1 MDLCVIIVTYGE
13 RAHFVKQVVDS
24 CAGEMVKKI
33 VIVDN
38 GSGEENKRSLS
49 AIAEAYPQTVIILTM
64 DSNTGSAGGFYAA
77 MECAAS
83 INGVNFILAL
93 DDDNKI
99 ASEDINKLACYWQD
113 HVNKHVEDNTAL
125 LALREDR
132 LHYMKFIETRN
143 DDVLLGAKNSFMGFH
158 VANYVK
164 KIIGVSNKKKNIAEK
179 IVSPIAPYGGMFF
192 HKSLL
197 KKHGLP
203 KKEMY
208 LYCDDTEFSYR
219 ITKAGGEIIIIP
231 DAKIVDLDQSW
242 DSGARKKRFN
252 SPVLETKDD
261 FRVRYSFRNRV
272 YFERNYLVTNKLI
285 YLMNIIIYLSDLAVK
300 AVCHGKLKRVGLVV
314 RAIRDGFRM

>member
-83 INGVNFILAL
+83 INGVDFILAL

-99 ASEDINKLACYWQD
+99 ASEDINKLACYWQE
-113 HVNKHVEDNTAL
+113 HVNKDVEDNTAL

-132 LHYMKFIETRN
+132 LHYIKFIETRN

-158 VANYVK
+158 FANY
-164 KIIGVSNKKKNIAEK
+164 
-179 IVSPIAPYGGMFF
+179 
-192 HKSLL
+192 L
-197 KKHGLP
+197 KKSSA
-203 KKEMY
+203 Y
-208 LYCDDTEFSYR
+208 Q
-219 ITKAGGEIIIIP
+219 I
-231 DAKIVDLDQSW
+231 
-242 DSGARKKRFN
+242 RKKTLRRK
-252 SPVLETKDD
+252 L
-261 FRVRYSFRNRV
+261 FRR
-272 YFERNYLVTNKLI
+272 
-285 YLMNIIIYLSDLAVK
+285 
-300 AVCHGKLKRVGLVV
+300 
-314 RAIRDGFRM
+314 

>member
-1 MDLCVIIVTYGE
+1 MDICVIIVTYGE
-13 RAHFVKQVVDS
+13 RAHLVKQVVDS
-24 CAGEMVKKI
+24 CVGETVKKI

-38 GSGEENKRSLS
+38 GSGEGNKQGLS
-49 AIAEAYPQTVIILTM
+49 AIAEAYPKTVMIVTM
-64 DSNTGSAGGFYAA
+64 ESNTGSAGGFCAA
-77 MECAAS
+77 MESA
-83 INGVNFILAL
+83 VNIQEVDFILAL
-93 DDDNKI
+93 DDDNQI
-99 ASEDINKLACYWQD
+99 ASEDINKLTGYWQA
-113 HVNKHVEDNTAL
+113 HVNKMAEDNTAL

-143 DDVLLGAKNSFMGFH
+143 EDVLLGAKNSFMGFH
-158 VANYVK
+158 IANYAK
-164 KIIGVSNKKKNIAEK
+164 KILGIANKKKNGAEK

-197 KKHGLP
+197 KKHGFP

-231 DAKIVDLDQSW
+231 EAKIVDLDQSW

-252 SPVLETKDD
+252 SPVLETRDD

-272 YFERNYLVTNKLI
+272 YFERENLVTNKFV
-285 YLMNIIIYLSDLAVK
+285 YMTNMIIYLSDLAMK
-300 AVCHGKLKRVGLVV
+300 AVCHGKLKRVGLVI
-314 RAIRDGFRM
+314 RSIRDGFRM

>member
-1 MDLCVIIVTYGE
+1 
-13 RAHFVKQVVDS
+13 
-24 CAGEMVKKI
+24 MVKKI

-38 GSGEENKRSLS
+38 GSGEENKSNLS

-64 DSNTGSAGGFYAA
+64 DSNTGSAGGFYTA
-77 MECAAS
+77 MENAAS
-83 INGVNFILAL
+83 INGVDFILAL

-99 ASEDINKLACYWQD
+99 AYEDINKLACYWQG
-113 HVNKHVEDNTAL
+113 HVNKNAEDNTAL

-143 DDVLLGAKNSFMGFH
+143 NDVLLGAKNSFMGFH

-164 KIIGVSNKKKNIAEK
+164 KIIGVSNKKKIIGDK

-192 HKSLL
+192 HKGLL
-197 KKHGLP
+197 KKHGFP

-272 YFERNYLVTNKLI
+272 YFERKNLVTNKLI
-285 YLMNIIIYLSDLAVK
+285 YMLNIIIYLSDLSVK
-300 AVCHGKLKRVGLVV
+300 AACYGKLKRVGLVI
-314 RAIRDGFRM
+314 RSIRDGFRM

>member
-1 MDLCVIIVTYGE
+1 MDICVIIVTYGE
-13 RAHFVKQVVDS
+13 RAHLVKQVVDS
-24 CAGEMVKKI
+24 CAGETVKKI

-38 GSGEENKRSLS
+38 GSGEENKRHLS

-64 DSNTGSAGGFYAA
+64 NSNTGSAGGFHAA
-77 MECAAS
+77 MESAAS
-83 INGVNFILAL
+83 INSVDFILAL

-99 ASEDINKLACYWQD
+99 ASEDIKKLTSYWQG
-113 HVNKHVEDNTAL
+113 HVDKSAEDNTAL

-132 LHYMKFIETRN
+132 LHYMKFIETRD

-158 VANYVK
+158 FANYVK
-164 KIIGVSNKKKNIAEK
+164 KILGMSNKKEIISER

-231 DAKIVDLDQSW
+231 DAKILDLDQSW

-272 YFERNYLVTNKLI
+272 YFERENLVTNKLI
-285 YLMNIIIYLSDLAVK
+285 YMTNIIIYLSDLTVK
-300 AVCHGKLKRVGLVV
+300 AVCHNKLRRVGLVM
-314 RAIRDGFRM
+314 RSIRDGFRM